1 MNSKASPK
9 ILFWQKRLPFTFVQW
24 LIEEHFRV
32 EKSEE
37 KKDNELGE
45 NNENPGALDLL
56 ALLCVYAPL
65 LLITLCVLSFCEK
78 NTL

>member
-32 EKSEE
+32 EKREE
-37 KKDNELGE
+37 RKDNELDE

-56 ALLCVYAPL
+56 ALLYVCAPIVTDHTVCFIIL
-65 LLITLCVLSFCEK
+65 WEK
-78 NTL
+78 I